1 MHIKNTLWLLSGLLL
16 FFAGDRLAGLWLKN
30 ETAHSQ
36 FRYSRL
42 YNGSAGAEILLVGN
56 SRGLTFYQPYIE
68 QVSGRSTFNLSYNGM
83 PVDLANV
90 LVQDYLDRYPA
101 PKTMLVDITT
111 CDRPNDELAAAFL
124 TYARNSPRLD
134 TFLHR
139 KMPKAWWGGQL
150 SALFCHNNE
159 VFQRALFYRR
169 RSDADWLIDRL
180 ITARLAARVDSMTYG
195 MDPKLIPPLKQMAD
209 YARAKGVTVQLVIS
223 PYFPRFAANVNKLD
237 ALKMIVEQSVGL
249 PVHDYRQALTDPTD
263 FGDLQHPNKK
273 GSMKYIDLLRRD
285 GIIK

>member
-1 MHIKNTLWLLSGLLL
+1 MHIKNTLWLLSGFLL

-111 CDRPNDELAAAFL
+111 CDRLNDELAAAFL

-169 RSDADWLIDRL
+169 RSDADWLIDRV

-195 MDPKLIPPLKQMAD
+195 MDPKLTPPLKQMAD
-209 YARAKGVTVQLVIS
+209 YARAKGVTVQLVIG
-223 PYFPRFAANVNKLD
+223 PYFPRFAENVDKLD

-273 GSMKYIDLLRRD
+273 GSMKYIDLLRGD